1 MDRTAPEDE
10 NEGDSVRRAWRTI
23 APLMDLITPMALR
36 AAATLRLA
44 DLIADGSGQI
54 DDLARRSE
62 TDPDAL
68 GRILRHLVRH
78 GVFTESEPGHF
89 GLNDIAELLRSGHPA
104 ELRRGLDLDGFGGT
118 MDLAFTGLLHTVRTG
133 EPAWETVF
141 GAPFWPYLAAH
152 PQMGAS
158 FDANMSSSA
167 ALVTDEAGGYDWSA
181 VRHVTDVGGGTGALI
196 AEVLEAHPGVRA
208 TLVDLPATA
217 GRGREFLAA
226 RGLTDRC
233 EVVGQS
239 FFDPLP
245 AGSDVYVLRRVVHD
259 WDDTQ
264 ARAILRRCVE
274 AAGERGRVIV
284 IEGHGTSGDDPEGF
298 AEMDLRMLV
307 FAGGRERS
315 LDEYSALAASS
326 GLHVAS
332 VHTTPLGH
340 VILDCV
346 PQSAAATGGA

>member
-1 MDRTAPEDE
+1 MDRTAPEDTD
-10 NEGDSVRRAWRTI
+10 EGDSALRAWRTI

-54 DDLARRSE
+54 DELARRSE
-62 TDPDAL
+62 ADPDAL
-68 GRILRHLVRH
+68 GRMLRHLVCH
-78 GVFTESEPGHF
+78 GVFTEPEPGHF
-89 GLNDIAELLRSGHPA
+89 AVNEIAELLRSGHPA

-118 MDLAFTGLLHTVRTG
+118 MDLAFVGLLHTVRTG

-141 GAPFWPYLAAH
+141 GAPFWPYLAAN
-152 PQMGAS
+152 PRMGAS

-167 ALVTDEAGGYDWSA
+167 AFVTDEAGGYDWSA
-181 VRHVTDVGGGTGALI
+181 VRHVTDVGGGTGALL
-196 AEVLEAHPGVRA
+196 AELLETHPDLRA

-217 GRGREFLAA
+217 ERGREFLAT

-245 AGSDVYVLRRVVHD
+245 AGSDVCVLRRVVHD
-259 WDDTQ
+259 WDDAQ
-264 ARAILRRCVE
+264 A
-274 AAGERGRVIV
+274 RGRVVV
-284 IEGHGTSGDDPEGF
+284 IEGHGTSGDDPAGF

-315 LDEYSALAASS
+315 VDEYSALAAGS
-326 GLHVAS
+326 GLHVAG
-332 VHTTPLGH
+332 VRTTPLGH
-340 VILDCV
+340 VVLDCV
-346 PQSAAATGGA
+346 PQSAAATCGA

>member
-1 MDRTAPEDE
+1 MDRTAPEDAD
-10 NEGDSVRRAWRTI
+10 EGDSVLRAWRTI

-54 DDLARRSE
+54 DELARRSE
-62 TDPDAL
+62 ADPDAL
-68 GRILRHLVRH
+68 GRMLRHLVCH
-78 GVFTESEPGHF
+78 GVFTEPEPGHF
-89 GLNDIAELLRSGHPA
+89 AVNEIAELLRSRHPA

-118 MDLAFTGLLHTVRTG
+118 MDLAFVGLLHTVRTG

-141 GAPFWPYLAAH
+141 GAPFWPYLAAN
-152 PQMGAS
+152 PRMGAS

-167 ALVTDEAGGYDWSA
+167 AFVTDEAGGYDWSA
-181 VRHVTDVGGGTGALI
+181 VRHVTDGGGGTGALL
-196 AEVLEAHPGVRA
+196 AELLETHPDLRA

-217 GRGREFLAA
+217 ERGREFLAT

-245 AGSDVYVLRRVVHD
+245 AGSDVCVLRRVVHD
-259 WDDTQ
+259 WDDAQ
-264 ARAILRRCVE
+264 A
-274 AAGERGRVIV
+274 RGRVVV
-284 IEGHGTSGDDPEGF
+284 IEGHGTSGDDPAGF

-315 LDEYSALAASS
+315 VDEYSALAAGS
-326 GLHVAS
+326 GLHVAG
-332 VHTTPLGH
+332 VRTTPLGH
-340 VILDCV
+340 VVLDCV
-346 PQSAAATGGA
+346 PQSAAATCGA